1 MELFEPLAE
10 FYEAIADDGRISAT
24 HISLYIA
31 LLQQW
36 NLNDCKNPI
45 IIHRESIMKAAK
57 ISRRTYSR
65 RINELQQYGYI
76 QYVPSSNPFSGSMVY
91 LRRL

>member
-10 FYEAIADDGRISAT
+10 FYETIADDGRISAT

-45 IIHRESIMKAAK
+45 IIHRESIMKVAK
-57 ISRRTYSR
+57 ISRRTYNR
-65 RINELQQYGYI
+65 RINELCKYGYI
-76 QYVPSSNPFSGSMVY
+76 QYVPSSNPVSGSTVY
-91 LRRL
+91 LKRL

>member
-1 MELFEPLAE
+1 MGLFEPLAE

-45 IIHRESIMKAAK
+45 IIHREGIMKAAK

>member
-36 NLNDCKNPI
+36 NLNYCKNPI

-57 ISRRTYSR
+57 ISRRTYNR
-65 RINELQQYGYI
+65 RINELHQYGYI

>member
-1 MELFEPLAE
+1 MDPFEPLTE
-10 FYEAIADDGRISAT
+10 FYETIVDDARISAT

-36 NLNDCKNPI
+36 NLNAGKNPI
-45 IIHRESIMKAAK
+45 IINRETIMNAAK
-57 ISRRTYSR
+57 ISRRTYNKL
-65 RINELQQYGYI
+65 INELQEYGYI
-76 QYVPSSNPFSGSMVY
+76 QYVPSSNPFSGSVVY

>member
-10 FYEAIADDGRISAT
+10 FYETIADDGRISAT

-36 NLNDCKNPI
+36 NLKSQKQRNLQ
-45 IIHRESIMKAAK
+45 
-57 ISRRTYSR
+57 ISKTF
-65 RINELQQYGYI
+65 
-76 QYVPSSNPFSGSMVY
+76 P
-91 LRRL
+91 